1 MRLRLCERC
10 GEALS
15 ESHGVLSCKYC
26 GATYDKEDEALALEN
41 LIEEKKQEALA
52 NRKRVLWDET
62 HKKYPSERAIVKAA
76 ESVRE
81 MNPDDPLALFY
92 IAVHKKDKGDLHHF
106 LSETETVES
115 IAKDVVR
122 FMMESVDPEDVLP
135 LKTFIEKHFDGDDY
149 TKMMTDLENE
159 AEELEDGTYMTSI
172 PRDVFVAY
180 SSKDMDKVNEMVA
193 YLEEN
198 DQSCFCALR
207 NLRHGKGS
215 VENYEHAIEDAM
227 KHCRVFLFLSSE
239 NSRSLRCETLKHE
252 IPYLLDNLPN
262 VHRIH
267 FRLDDGIT
275 KPGAQVLLREFD
287 NGQEWCRTKEDLI
300 ERLIAAKR
308 KKAAPK
314 KEAIPV
320 PEPEEEIDEA
330 PSKVVVIDKK
340 DPTVLFTG
348 DTLLSYT
355 GTAKRIRIEG
365 FTQVER
371 SAFKDAPYLEEIDT
385 GSLKTLKPFAIDG
398 AMKLK
403 RFHIGRALEEI
414 GSGCF
419 ARCPELEE
427 FTSDSDDF
435 EIDRG
440 GLVQDIIFFRYPPKA
455 KGSSYRISHGIDE
468 IDVGAFSG
476 CENLKS
482 VSIPSSV
489 ITIGNGAFSK
499 CPLLDDVFIP
509 DSVVMM
515 GKNVFAQCP
524 SLTIRVQPDFL
535 PGSWNPSFAG
545 GALVSYGA
553 KK

>member
-10 GEALS
+10 GEALT

-135 LKTFIEKHFDGDDY
+135 LKTFIEKHFAGDDY

-227 KHCRVFLFLSSE
+227 KHCRVFLLLSSE

-308 KKAAPK
+308 KKTAPK
-314 KEAIPV
+314 KEAISV
-320 PEPEEEIDEA
+320 PEPEEEIDEE

-435 EIDRG
+435 EVDRG

-499 CPLLDDVFIP
+499 CPLLDDVFVP
-509 DSVVMM
+509 DSVIMM

-524 SLTIRVQPDFL
+524 SLTIRVQPDFQ

>member
-10 GEALS
+10 GEALT

-62 HKKYPSERAIVKAA
+62 HKKSPSERAIVKAA

-135 LKTFIEKHFDGDDY
+135 LKTFIEKHFAGDDY

-227 KHCRVFLFLSSE
+227 KHCRVFLLLSSE

-308 KKAAPK
+308 KKTAPK
-314 KEAIPV
+314 KEAISV
-320 PEPEEEIDEA
+320 PEPEEEIDEE

-435 EIDRG
+435 EVDRG

-499 CPLLDDVFIP
+499 CPLLDDVFVP
-509 DSVVMM
+509 DSVIMM

-524 SLTIRVQPDFL
+524 SLTIRVQPDFQ

>member
-1 MRLRLCERC
+1 M
-10 GEALS
+10 
-15 ESHGVLSCKYC
+15 
-26 GATYDKEDEALALEN
+26 
-41 LIEEKKQEALA
+41 
-52 NRKRVLWDET
+52 
-62 HKKYPSERAIVKAA
+62 KAA

-135 LKTFIEKHFDGDDY
+135 LKTFIEKHFAGDDY

-227 KHCRVFLFLSSE
+227 KHCRVFLLLSSE

-308 KKAAPK
+308 KKTAPK
-314 KEAIPV
+314 KEAISV
-320 PEPEEEIDEA
+320 PEPEEEIDEE

-435 EIDRG
+435 EVDRG

-499 CPLLDDVFIP
+499 CPLLDDVFVP
-509 DSVVMM
+509 DSVIMM

-524 SLTIRVQPDFL
+524 SLTIRVQPDFQ

>member
-135 LKTFIEKHFDGDDY
+135 LKTFIEKHFAGDDY

-227 KHCRVFLFLSSE
+227 KHCRVFLLLSSE

-403 RFHIGRALEEI
+403 HFHIGRALEEI

-489 ITIGNGAFSK
+489 IQIGNGAFSK
-499 CPLLDDVFIP
+499 CPLLDDVFVP
-509 DSVVMM
+509 DSVIMM

-524 SLTIRVQPDFL
+524 SLTIRVKPDFL